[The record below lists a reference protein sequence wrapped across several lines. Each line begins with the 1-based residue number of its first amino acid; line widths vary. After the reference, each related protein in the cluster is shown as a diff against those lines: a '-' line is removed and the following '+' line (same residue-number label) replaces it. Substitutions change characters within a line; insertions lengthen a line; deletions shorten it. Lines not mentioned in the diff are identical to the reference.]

1 MPPCRDSR
9 AAYGVGVDRRI
20 HSRFAVV
27 SLNFAFVLQHI
38 TVESRFPPPPMLF
51 PHIVLEGRSAPT
63 DQLFLCVR
71 SATVPSLCMIEKM
84 CGIRQPAEVCS
95 CCLRLLKDLDLA
107 CRAITVGEQN
117 KEFSLGIQG
126 RDSPRRPQVPRAPCR
141 VIGGCTLD
149 QQTCTYG
156 LTG

>member
-1 MPPCRDSR
+1 MN
-9 AAYGVGVDRRI
+9 
-20 HSRFAVV
+20 
-27 SLNFAFVLQHI
+27 LAFVLQHI

-71 SATVPSLCMIEKM
+71 SAAVPSLSLIEKM

-126 RDSPRRPQVPRAPCR
+126 RDSPRPQVPPPLPGNRRLHSRSTNMHAR
-141 VIGGCTLD
+141 VD
-149 QQTCTYG
+149 G
-156 LTG
+156 LSGPSMLSQCF